1 MHNESPLDGI
11 RSPLGPKRGR
21 GTFVPFIP
29 ASSAGL
35 ITADTLT
42 FKARE

>member
-1 MHNESPLDGI
+1 MPDSPLDGI
-11 RSPLGPKRGR
+11 RSPLGPKRGG

-29 ASSAGL
+29 SGSTGL
-35 ITADTLT
+35 VTADTLN

>member
-1 MHNESPLDGI
+1 MPNESPLDGI
-11 RSPLGPKRGR
+11 RSPFGPKPGG

-29 ASSAGL
+29 ASSTGL
-35 ITADTLT
+35 VTADSLT